1 MQFSVSGS
9 ASAGERRM
17 ERTTGSLKEQITDSR
32 ELQISV
38 PALESPK
45 PPISVNEVERRHHSR
60 IQSTSLA
67 VIAVGGVLTMMYLAK
82 LVLIL
87 TLVSIL
93 IAFMLAPIVELCQ
106 RIRLPRS
113 IGAMVAVL
121 LMFVTLYG
129 IIYVSYSQANEFM
142 TELPKYSGRIRT
154 VLSQVRTRAEHFR
167 QTTRNVLPEEKVEKG
182 TLTVRQ
188 STSWVDDLT
197 SGAIGVTEVVLMAI
211 FVPFLVFFM
220 LSWQDHVRSSTVM
233 LFNMENRNTAYV
245 TLGLISQM
253 IRGFIVGNVIIGV
266 ILGITSTIA
275 FWILGVPY
283 FYVIGMISGLVSL
296 LPYLGIVLAILP
308 PVVVSMGSLNAQS
321 FVEIIGV
328 VAISHVIALNVLYP
342 KIIGRRLQLNPLAV
356 TLALLF
362 WGWLWG
368 AMGLILAVP
377 LTAAVKIIFDHV
389 ESLRSWGNWLGE

>member
-1 MQFSVSGS
+1 
-9 ASAGERRM
+9 
-17 ERTTGSLKEQITDSR
+17 
-32 ELQISV
+32 
-38 PALESPK
+38 
-45 PPISVNEVERRHHSR
+45 
-60 IQSTSLA
+60 
-67 VIAVGGVLTMMYLAK
+67 
-82 LVLIL
+82 
-87 TLVSIL
+87 
-93 IAFMLAPIVELCQ
+93 
-106 RIRLPRS
+106 
-113 IGAMVAVL
+113 
-121 LMFVTLYG
+121 
-129 IIYVSYSQANEFM
+129 
-142 TELPKYSGRIRT
+142 
-154 VLSQVRTRAEHFR
+154 
-167 QTTRNVLPEEKVEKG
+167 
-182 TLTVRQ
+182 
-188 STSWVDDLT
+188 
-197 SGAIGVTEVVLMAI
+197 MAI

>member
-1 MQFSVSGS
+1 
-9 ASAGERRM
+9 M
-17 ERTTGSLKEQITDSR
+17 ERTTGSFEDET
-32 ELQISV
+32 
-38 PALESPK
+38 AAAANPK
-45 PPISVNEVERRHHSR
+45 PPLPSAESTARSAIAGDAERRRHAR
-60 IQSTSLA
+60 VQSGSLA
-67 VIAVGGVLTMMYLAK
+67 VLAVGGVLTLMYVAK
-82 LVLIL
+82 TILILVL
-87 TLVSIL
+87 VSVL

-106 RIRLPRS
+106 RFSLPRPLGS
-113 IGAMVAVL
+113 AIAVL
-121 LMFVTLYG
+121 LMCLALYG
-129 IIYVSYSQANEFM
+129 LFYLSYNQADAFM
-142 TELPKYSGRIRT
+142 NQLPKYSGRIRA
-154 VLSQVRTRAEHFR
+154 VLNQVRLRAER
-167 QTTRNVLPEEKVEKG
+167 VQQTTRNVLPEEKVEQG

-188 STSWVDDLT
+188 TSNWLDSLS
-197 SGAIGVTEVVLMAI
+197 SGALGVSEVLLMAA

-220 LSWQDHVRSSTVM
+220 LSWQAHVRSATVM

-253 IRGFIVGNVIIGV
+253 IRAFIVGNVIIGV

-283 FYVIGMISGLVSL
+283 FYVIGIISGIVSL

-308 PVVVSMGSLNAQS
+308 PVVVSMGALTVPG
-321 FVEIIGV
+321 FVAIV
-328 VAISHVIALNVLYP
+328 AFVAISHLIALNLLYP

-377 LTAAVKIIFDHV
+377 LTATIKIILDHV
-389 ESLRSWGNWLGE
+389 NSLRPWGNWLGE

>member
-1 MQFSVSGS
+1 
-9 ASAGERRM
+9 M
-17 ERTTGSLKEQITDSR
+17 ERTKGALKDDTTNSGKLED
-32 ELQISV
+32 LV
-38 PALESPK
+38 PALENSAR
-45 PPISVNEVERRHHSR
+45 IATLTDAERLRHAR

-67 VIAVGGVLTMMYLAK
+67 VLAVGGVLTLMYMAK
-82 LVLIL
+82 AVLIL
-87 TLVSIL
+87 TLVSVL

-106 RIRLPRS
+106 RVHLPRS
-113 IGAMVAVL
+113 FGAMVAVL
-121 LMFVTLYG
+121 VMCAAMYG
-129 IIYVSYSQANEFM
+129 IFYVSYSQADEFVA
-142 TELPKYSGRIRT
+142 ELPKYSGRIRS
-154 VLSQVRTRAEHFR
+154 VLNQVRLRAERVR
-167 QTTRNVLPEEKVEKG
+167 QTTRNVMPEEKTEKG

-188 STSWVDDLT
+188 STSWMDDLT
-197 SGAIGVTEVVLMAI
+197 SGALGATETVLMAA

-220 LSWQDHVRSSTVM
+220 LSWQDHVRSATVM

-253 IRGFIVGNVIIGV
+253 IRGFIVGNVVIGI

-283 FYVIGMISGLVSL
+283 FYVIGMISGIVSL

-308 PVVVSMGSLNAQS
+308 PVVVSLNSLTAKS
-321 FVEIIGV
+321 FLSIIAV

-377 LTAAVKIIFDHV
+377 LTAGIKIIFDHV
-389 ESLRSWGNWLGE
+389 DNLRSLGAWLGE